1 MYLTDNFI
9 KAKADLRLLI
19 LSQIIYQELKRL
31 IQKPKIHVYNARNI
45 KPRIYFSEKK
55 SEPVDKPTYLPLTK
69 FVGFQSWYLSSIEI
83 RRSSKMRVTSFGIL
97 FLARLPLNQTSSR
110 LPPAIHISTFARPFQ
125 QYSNATNKSANKIYT
140 SLSSANT

>member
-45 KPRIYFSEKK
+45 
-55 SEPVDKPTYLPLTK
+55 TL
-69 FVGFQSWYLSSIEI
+69 
-83 RRSSKMRVTSFGIL
+83 
-97 FLARLPLNQTSSR
+97 
-110 LPPAIHISTFARPFQ
+110 
-125 QYSNATNKSANKIYT
+125 
-140 SLSSANT
+140 